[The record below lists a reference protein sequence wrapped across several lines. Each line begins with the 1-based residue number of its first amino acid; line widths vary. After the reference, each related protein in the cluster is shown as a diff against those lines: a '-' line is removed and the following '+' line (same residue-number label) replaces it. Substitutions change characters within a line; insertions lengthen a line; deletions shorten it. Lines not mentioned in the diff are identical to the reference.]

1 MRDMWETGKLRY
13 FIQEVMKRILNKIE
27 ARFDEW
33 KQKMNSLKK
42 NVKMLKINLIILSKY
57 RLHIEK

>member
-1 MRDMWETGKLRY
+1 MRDMWETRKLRY